1 MDFFNLKND
10 LVFLV
15 WGLFFWFGFLV
26 NVFVF
31 GMVNLELN
39 FEDFNFLEMFIFLV
53 VKNLLNRICFF
64 FVDFFVYVD

>member
-31 GMVNLELN
+31 GIVNFELN